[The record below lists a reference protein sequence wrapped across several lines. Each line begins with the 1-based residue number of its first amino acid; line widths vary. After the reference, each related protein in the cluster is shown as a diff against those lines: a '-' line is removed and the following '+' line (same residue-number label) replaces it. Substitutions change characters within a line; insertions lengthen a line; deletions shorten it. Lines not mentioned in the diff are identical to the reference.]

1 MAIANQYGY
10 YTEDYREFVI
20 TNPRTPRPW
29 FNYMWNSQYA
39 GLISHTG
46 GGFSFLESP
55 RDNRISRM
63 RYNCLP
69 WDRPGRYVM
78 VKDSATGKYWS
89 LSWAPTIDLK
99 YDSYECR
106 HGQGYT
112 KITTEINGIRGEIT
126 YFVPTE
132 TNAEVW
138 RVKLTE
144 LSGQARDLEIY
155 SFLELLMGNALND
168 QINQPNDKHFTDIH
182 FDRELQALVATRRYW
197 VLNKGVSVK
206 QPNIDWKYQVY
217 FSQSL
222 PISGFDSSLDKFI
235 GRWRSESNPVAVE
248 TGVMQNTEITAGDPV
263 VALQSKISLAANGS
277 VDFAVTLEIVPKEIP
292 PTPLNK
298 EDKFSSPPLLRGAGG
313 DLLKTID
320 RQFLQLK
327 QKWDQHLSCVQVQ
340 TPDEAFNAM
349 INVWNQYQAAVTFDM
364 ARNSGYYH
372 GGLLFGTGMRDRFQD
387 ILGVVM
393 VDPARVR
400 ERLIKALNFQFKD
413 GSTLHNYFVLTNT
426 GERTNH
432 SDTPLWIPFGIVE
445 YLKETGDFSILE
457 EVVPY
462 HDETSGNVYEHL
474 VRALDFA
481 IANTGERGMPR
492 IFTGDWN
499 DTLDHVG
506 SQGKG
511 ETTWGAFFLGYVLK
525 KSLPVCE
532 QQGDRAALDRFQK
545 FYEHLRQVTNDVC
558 WDGEW
563 YLRAFRDNGEPI
575 GVSSASQGKIF
586 LNAQSWAVISELAP
600 QERADKAMA
609 SSREYLATPFGMQIV
624 APSFTEIDDTV
635 GLISRCVPGKKEN
648 GAVFNHASSWFVLAS
663 ILNGDTEFAWDIYRR
678 MMPINSSQAT
688 DAKCDRFETEP
699 YVYPEYVTSPDHET
713 QGQASHSWLTGTAVW
728 MLRIGI
734 DYILGFQPTFTGMI
748 IDPKIPSEW
757 SGFTAKRKF
766 RGKVIALTVVNHS
779 DIKQMTANGEIVKEK
794 FIDLTRYNGDEIEIV
809 VHL

>member
-1 MAIANQYGY
+1 VAIANQYGY

-29 FNYMWNSQYA
+29 FNYMWNSQYT

-78 VKDSATGKYWS
+78 IKDTDTDKYWS
-89 LSWAPTIDLK
+89 LSWSPTIHLN
-99 YDSYECR
+99 YDFYECR

-126 YFVPTE
+126 YFVPTD

-144 LSGQARDLEIY
+144 LSGQTRDLEIY

-182 FDRELQALVATRRYW
+182 FDQDLQALVATRRYW

-206 QPNIDWKYQVY
+206 QPNIDWKYQIY

-222 PISGFDSSLDKFI
+222 PISGFDSSLDTFI

-248 TGVMQNTEITAGDPV
+248 TGVMKNTEITAGDPV
-263 VALQSKISLAANGS
+263 VALQSKISLAANSS
-277 VDFAVTLEIVPKEIP
+277 VDFAVVLEIAPKEIP
-292 PTPLNK
+292 PTPLVK
-298 EDKFSSPPLLRGAGG
+298 GG
-313 DLLKTID
+313 DGDKIIEIVD
-320 RQFLQLK
+320 NYFNNLK
-327 QKWDQHLSCVQVQ
+327 QKWDAHLSCVQVQ

-393 VDPARVR
+393 VDPAKVR

-462 HDETSGNVYEHL
+462 HDDTSGTVYEHL

-511 ETTWGAFFLGYVLK
+511 ETTWGAFFLGYVLN

-532 QQGDRAALDRFQK
+532 HQGDSDAINRFQK
-545 FYEHLRQVTNDVC
+545 FYEHLRQVTNDIC

-575 GVSSASQGKIF
+575 GVSNASQGKIF
-586 LNAQSWAVISELAP
+586 VNAQSWAVISELAP
-600 QERADKAMA
+600 KDRADHCMA

-663 ILNGDTEFAWDIYRR
+663 LLNGDTEFGWEIYRR

-688 DAKCDRFETEP
+688 DDKCDRFETEP

-757 SGFTAKRKF
+757 SGFTAQRKF
-766 RGKVIALTVVNHS
+766 RGKTLSLTVVNHS
-779 DIKQMTANGEIVKEK
+779 DVKQMLVNGEVVESN
-794 FIDLTRYNGDEIEIV
+794 FIDLDLYEEEEIAIA